1 MLHDTPASRPL
12 RTGRLQAALIGM
24 AIVEFLAVVVAAYV
38 ASLVYHR
45 FVLLN
50 WPVAERYIP
59 AAVLIALLVLSV
71 SVAFHHFSAIHTQP
85 RHLLLWNGVEAVALA
100 FSFFLTAIFLLK
112 IAEDYSRGAFIVQI
126 ASVGVAVLV
135 VRATLSSRLRRSIVT
150 GLVEAGRAVL
160 IGDVR
165 HCSHFADRLRAAGIL
180 AVRSFELPARDDTK
194 IFGAKGAASV
204 QKLSELAELC
214 RPLHA
219 DDIIILA
226 DQDELPMVV
235 GLANSLSELPVGVH
249 VVPVEF
255 ADLLAMARIVEF
267 GNTATLQVSRPP
279 LSTFD
284 RAIKRAFDIVAATAG
299 LIMFSPLFLVVS
311 LAIKFDSPGP
321 VFFRQTRHGYNNESI
336 RVFKFRTMI
345 TAEENDGFTQT
356 VKKDP
361 RVTRIG
367 RVLRLSSVDELP
379 QLFNVLSG
387 EMSIVGPRPH
397 ATAHNKVFEEKIS
410 PFKRR
415 HNVKPGITGWA
426 QVSGYRG
433 ETDTL
438 DKMQRR
444 IEYDLYYIDH
454 WSFLFD
460 IKIIIMTLFSKKA
473 HMNAY

>member
-1 MLHDTPASRPL
+1 MHDTVASRPL
-12 RTGRLQAALIGM
+12 RTGLQATLIGM
-24 AIVEFLAVVVAAYV
+24 ATVEFLAVVVAAYV

-45 FVLLN
+45 FVLLS

-59 AAVLIALLVLSV
+59 AAVLIAVLVLSV
-71 SVAFHHFSAIHTQP
+71 SIGFHHFSTIHTQP
-85 RHLLLWNGVEAVALA
+85 RHLFLWNGVEAVALA

-112 IAEDYSRGAFIVQI
+112 IAEDYSRGAFLAQI

-135 VRATLSSRLRRSIVT
+135 VRTTLSSRLQRAIAT

-180 AVRSFELPARDDTK
+180 AVRSFELPALDDTK
-194 IFGAKGAASV
+194 NLGGAERAIPA
-204 QKLSELAELC
+204 QRLSELAELC
-214 RPLHA
+214 RPLHV

-226 DQDELPMVV
+226 GRDELQMVG
-235 GLANSLSELPVGVH
+235 GLAGSLSELPIGVH

-255 ADLLAMARIVEF
+255 ADLLAMARIAEF

-299 LIMFSPLFLVVS
+299 LIMFSPLFLIVS
-311 LAIKFDSPGP
+311 LAIKLDSPGP

-345 TAEENDGFTQT
+345 TVEEGDGFTQA
-356 VKKDP
+356 VKRDP

-367 RVLRLSSVDELP
+367 RVLRHSSVDELP
-379 QLFNVLSG
+379 KLFNVLSG

-397 ATAHNKVFEEKIS
+397 ATAHNKIFEKKIS

-426 QVSGYRG
+426 QVNGYRG

-438 DKMQRR
+438 EKMQRR
-444 IEYDLYYIDH
+444 VDYDLYYIDH
-454 WSFLFD
+454 WSFPFD